1 MQSQTASEPVDD
13 SSPPHPRS
21 DSSTSTAAAS
31 DETWR
36 ELAYENRNTIAAVT
50 ASFCST
56 VAGFPLD
63 SVKSRLQ
70 VKRYS
75 SVLDCARRTYAEEGI
90 RGFFRGVTIPLVTIT
105 LVRTASFSI
114 YTWTKDDLQRRNVLT
129 GETVG
134 STALAGFLGGAAS
147 GLLLSV
153 GTTAF
158 EYTKIKLQLEYLIA
172 MKKGV
177 PYVPRGTIKGFLD
190 LYRADG
196 ILGLY
201 TGFRLHALRDTLG
214 TGLYFGMY
222 DSAQHVI
229 RNNPDVFENVP
240 TTLSTFICG
249 SVAGVSS
256 WAAIYPVDLVKAHTQ
271 RNALADLA
279 YESPVSI
286 FKRLSAGGVTKL
298 YRGLGVSAGRSVFT
312 HGLMWTI
319 LEKTRSAIARRAGPE
334 DADAR
339 IE

>member
-1 MQSQTASEPVDD
+1 MAEAAGSGQLPAEDVAADAAQPPTATQ
-13 SSPPHPRS
+13 RFI
-21 DSSTSTAAAS
+21 
-31 DETWR
+31 
-36 ELAYENRNTIAAVT
+36 YENRNTVAALV

-56 VAGFPLD
+56 IAGFPLD

-105 LVRTASFSI
+105 LVRTTSFSI
-114 YTWTKDDLQRRNVLT
+114 YTWSKDELLRKQWLT
-129 GETVG
+129 GETVP
-134 STALAGFLGGAAS
+134 STAAAGFLGGAAS

-177 PYVPRGTIKGFLD
+177 PYVPRGTVQGFLD
-190 LYRADG
+190 LYRAG
-196 ILGLY
+196 GVRSLY

-222 DSAQHVI
+222 DSAQHI
-229 RNNPDVFENVP
+229 IHHSRADLFENVP
-240 TTLSTFICG
+240 TAVTTFLSG

-256 WAAIYPVDLVKAHTQ
+256 WALIYPIDLVKAKVQ
-271 RNALADLA
+271 RNALADA
-279 YESPVSI
+279 PYERPLDI

-298 YRGLGVSAGRSVFT
+298 YRGLGISAVRSVFT
-312 HGLMWTI
+312 HGCMWSI
-319 LEKTRSAIARRAGPE
+319 LEQTRGAIVRNAGPPPH
-334 DADAR
+334 AR
-339 IE
+339 ID